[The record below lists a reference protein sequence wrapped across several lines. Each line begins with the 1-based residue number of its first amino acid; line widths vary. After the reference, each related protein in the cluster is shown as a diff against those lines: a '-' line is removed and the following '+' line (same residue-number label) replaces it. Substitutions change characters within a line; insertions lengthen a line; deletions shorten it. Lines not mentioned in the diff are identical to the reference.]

1 MKYDRKIYFFIFIVN
16 ISLLMGLN
24 YLVSSVGQNNKY
36 NLPIN
41 YLEFEKVKQTGFNL
55 DKFKEMNNII
65 ISETTNDNIIGIY
78 DPNYKYYVNSTKII
92 NPFVYR
98 YFSNDDYMNN
108 KDVAIYIGS
117 IDDILR
123 KSNFDFKSIGKRYN
137 TEIINYFDFKSD
149 IYEYPVILV
158 KNLFSI
164 KPEQI
169 TKIFISSDKENKI
182 NYELISKTLGDNFKL
197 IERSDTKTIK
207 DAISLIIN
215 GRLYEKII
223 ASSLISVVL
232 ILIISITMYIKN
244 DYFDVYVSKI
254 FGANKMNYMLN
265 FIKIN
270 IIKLV
275 STVFISSFTIV
286 MYLKFIN
293 HMNLNMNIIIYEN
306 LVLLLLIL
314 IISLLNINHI
324 FNSSSNYEVYL

>member
-1 MKYDRKIYFFIFIVN
+1 M
-16 ISLLMGLN
+16 
-24 YLVSSVGQNNKY
+24 
-36 NLPIN
+36 
-41 YLEFEKVKQTGFNL
+41 
-55 DKFKEMNNII
+55 
-65 ISETTNDNIIGIY
+65 
-78 DPNYKYYVNSTKII
+78 
-92 NPFVYR
+92 
-98 YFSNDDYMNN
+98 
-108 KDVAIYIGS
+108 
-117 IDDILR
+117 
-123 KSNFDFKSIGKRYN
+123 
-137 TEIINYFDFKSD
+137 
-149 IYEYPVILV
+149 
-158 KNLFSI
+158 
-164 KPEQI
+164 
-169 TKIFISSDKENKI
+169 
-182 NYELISKTLGDNFKL
+182 
-197 IERSDTKTIK
+197 
-207 DAISLIIN
+207 IIN